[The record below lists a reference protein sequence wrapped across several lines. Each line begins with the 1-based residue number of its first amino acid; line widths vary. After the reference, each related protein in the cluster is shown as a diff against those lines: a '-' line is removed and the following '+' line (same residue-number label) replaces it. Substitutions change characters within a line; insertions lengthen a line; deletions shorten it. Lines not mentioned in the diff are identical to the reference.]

1 MLDVTVVLLDGN
13 YASTALGPIEVFHS
27 AGALW
32 HALKGGVPDPR
43 FRVTTASIDGE
54 GVTSPYGVTLS
65 AQRAIRQVAHA
76 DIIILPATGLDL
88 DEKLRAHRD
97 VIGWLREWHAKGA
110 YIAGIC
116 TGAAYLAEAGL
127 LDGRHATTHWA
138 VAEAYA
144 QRYPKVHWRPEMFI
158 TEEQRLLCSGGVYAS
173 MDLSLYLVEKFCGHE
188 IALEVAKALLIDMPR
203 RHQSGYAVLPL
214 SRPHTDEK
222 IRAVERYMEAHYS
235 ADLSIERLAGRAS
248 MSPRNF
254 LRRFKAATGHL
265 PGEYAQNLRISVAR
279 HMLEG
284 GDKSVESI
292 SRAVGYEDTAFFRT
306 LFRRYTGMAPGEYRS
321 RFGGATAPERLQ

>member
-1 MLDVTVVLLDGN
+1 MLDVTVVLMDDN

-27 AGALW
+27 AGSLW
-32 HALKGGVPDPR
+32 QALKGGVPDPR
-43 FRVTTASIDGE
+43 FRVTTASIDGAA
-54 GVTSPYGVTLS
+54 VTSPYRVMLS
-65 AQRAIRQVAHA
+65 AERAIRQVERA
-76 DIIILPATGLDL
+76 DIIIVPATGLDL
-88 DEKLRAHRD
+88 DEKLLAHRELL
-97 VIGWLREWHAKGA
+97 GWLREWHSKGA

-127 LDGRHATTHWA
+127 LDGRPATTHWA

-158 TEEQRLLCSGGVYAS
+158 TEEQRMLCSGGVYAS

-188 IALEVAKALLIDMPR
+188 IALQVAKALLIDMPR

-222 IRAVERYMEAHYS
+222 IRAVERHMEAHYS
-235 ADLSIERLAGRAS
+235 ADLTIELLAGRVN

-265 PGEYAQNLRISVAR
+265 PGEYTQSLRISVAR
-279 HMLEG
+279 DMLEASA
-284 GDKSVESI
+284 KSVETI
-292 SRAVGYEDTAFFRT
+292 SRAVGYEDSAFFRI

-321 RFGGATAPERLQ
+321 RFGGATAPERAQ